1 MDPRLLLVLLFRAT
15 DLVIQYVRVFD
26 LNMYLNMNV
35 SVELR
40 RSLEDVTYQIK
51 FQS

>member
-1 MDPRLLLVLLFRAT
+1 MDPRHLLVLLFRAT
-15 DLVIQYVRVFD
+15 DLVIQYVRVFN
-26 LNMYLNMNV
+26 LNMYLKMSV
-35 SVELR
+35 SVGLR